1 LPRNAIAS
9 ARLRQI
15 PPHAQRQNPVGHP
28 QWMGD
33 RNARRPHLSE
43 RVEKRDR
50 LENQHRDVNVVAAA
64 VEGGVVGVVLVELR
78 GVLGTMAAEV
88 ILRRGP
94 SS

>member
-1 LPRNAIAS
+1 
-9 ARLRQI
+9 
-15 PPHAQRQNPVGHP
+15 
-28 QWMGD
+28 MGD